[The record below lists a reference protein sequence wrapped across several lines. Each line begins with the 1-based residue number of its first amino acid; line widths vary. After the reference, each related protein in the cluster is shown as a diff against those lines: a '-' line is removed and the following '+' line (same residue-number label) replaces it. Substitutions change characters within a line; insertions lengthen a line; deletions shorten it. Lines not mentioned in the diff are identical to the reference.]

1 MNIRQPT
8 ARARIASAALL
19 AVMAATACSSAPASA
34 PPVAVP
40 DGYPTEYPTPE
51 RLPHTE
57 ADVRFM
63 TDMMHHHGQA
73 LLMAGWATTH
83 DAGPAVRT
91 MAERILVSQQDEI
104 ALAAAW
110 LRARGEPVPDVD
122 PAHMMHAAHPVDMP
136 GMLSADELAQLDRA
150 RGAAFDQL
158 FLTFM
163 IRHHQGALDMV
174 NALFGSWGSAQ
185 DEDVFRFASDV
196 YADQLDEIQR
206 MELMLAELEA

>member
-1 MNIRQPT
+1 MTQRGRVPPVRP
-8 ARARIASAALL
+8 AVLL
-19 AVMAATACSSAPASA
+19 AVLVSACSSAPPAP

-40 DGYPTEYPTPE
+40 EGYPTEYPTAE
-51 RLPHTE
+51 RLPHTP
-57 ADVRFM
+57 ADTRFM
-63 TDMMHHHGQA
+63 TDMMHHHAQA
-73 LLMAGWATTH
+73 LLMAGWAATH
-83 DAGPAVRT
+83 DAGRGVRT

-122 PAHMMHAAHPVDMP
+122 PAHMMHAAHPMDMP
-136 GMLSADELAQLDRA
+136 GMLSPEELAQLERA
-150 RGAAFDQL
+150 RGTAFDRL

-174 NALFGSWGSAQ
+174 NALFASWGSAQ

-206 MELMLAELEA
+206 MELMLAELDA

>member
-1 MNIRQPT
+1 RRSPGPAILPPRAPGRYDRQSMNIRQPT

-122 PAHMMHAAHPVDMP
+122 PAHMMHAAHPVD
-136 GMLSADELAQLDRA
+136 
-150 RGAAFDQL
+150 
-158 FLTFM
+158 
-163 IRHHQGALDMV
+163 
-174 NALFGSWGSAQ
+174 
-185 DEDVFRFASDV
+185 
-196 YADQLDEIQR
+196 
-206 MELMLAELEA
+206 